1 MKEQTLVN
9 IVSAMLKELEKIV
22 NLVTEVVTKNSEQ
35 HRAKEQNVPQ
45 NKPSK
50 KIMDIT
56 RNIPRMET
64 INKAAEI
71 TGLSKHFI
79 RQKAISGEIVC
90 VKAGNKYLINIDKLI
105 EYLNSGDTLQPAP
118 TVSDCGI
125 KPIPVK
131 L

>member
-1 MKEQTLVN
+1 MNN
-9 IVSAMLKELEKIV
+9 ITI
-22 NLVTEVVTKNSEQ
+22 N
-35 HRAKEQNVPQ
+35 
-45 NKPSK
+45 
-50 KIMDIT
+50 

-79 RQKAISGEIVC
+79 RQKAVNGEIVC
-90 VKAGNKYLINIDKLI
+90 IRAGNKYLINIDKLI
-105 EYLNSGDTLQPAP
+105 EYFNKGDLSAPAP
-118 TVSDCGI
+118 PVSESSI

>member
-1 MKEQTLVN
+1 MKSFE
-9 IVSAMLKELEKIV
+9 
-22 NLVTEVVTKNSEQ
+22 
-35 HRAKEQNVPQ
+35 
-45 NKPSK
+45 
-50 KIMDIT
+50 IT

-79 RQKAISGEIVC
+79 RQKAVNGEIVC
-90 VKAGNKYLINIDKLI
+90 VKAGNKYLINVDRLI
-105 EYLNSGDTLQPAP
+105 EYLNNGHTLKPAP
-118 TVSDCGI
+118 PVSESGI

>member
-1 MKEQTLVN
+1 MNN
-9 IVSAMLKELEKIV
+9 ITI
-22 NLVTEVVTKNSEQ
+22 N
-35 HRAKEQNVPQ
+35 
-45 NKPSK
+45 
-50 KIMDIT
+50 

-71 TGLSKHFI
+71 TGLSKYCI
-79 RQKAISGEIVC
+79 RQKAVNGEIVC

-105 EYLNSGDTLQPAP
+105 EYLNNGDKQNTAP
-118 TVSDCGI
+118 VSENGI

>member
-1 MKEQTLVN
+1 MANFEIRT
-9 IVSAMLKELEKIV
+9 
-22 NLVTEVVTKNSEQ
+22 
-35 HRAKEQNVPQ
+35 
-45 NKPSK
+45 
-50 KIMDIT
+50 
-56 RNIPRMET
+56 NIPRMET

-90 VKAGNKYLINIDKLI
+90 VKAGNKYLINVDRLI
-105 EYLNSGDTLQPAP
+105 EYLNNGDTLKPAP
-118 TVSDCGI
+118 TVLENTI